1 MKISQRNEAYTSF
14 FYKFSEGSNR
24 IYRRSLETK
33 AFADYSLAFKNCVT
47 TVINDVADFSFL
59 LCVLFLSGIG
69 AVVSEIYLHLRTCW
83 LRSSSLVITILTSSN
98 FFSLAIQR
106 SVTYGGEN
114 NEVIS
119 MNNLN
124 GIAERFGGKEN
135 FEQTQLFEISYLD
148 RSLRSSIYNLHFN
161 RNQRLDV

>member
-1 MKISQRNEAYTSF
+1 M
-14 FYKFSEGSNR
+14 
-24 IYRRSLETK
+24 
-33 AFADYSLAFKNCVT
+33 AFEKYVT

-59 LCVLFLSGIG
+59 LCEVFFSGIG

-124 GIAERFGGKEN
+124 GIAERFDGKEN
-135 FEQTQLFEISYLD
+135 FEHTQLFDIYSLD
-148 RSLRSSIYNLHFN
+148 RSLRFSIRNLYFN

>member
-1 MKISQRNEAYTSF
+1 M
-14 FYKFSEGSNR
+14 
-24 IYRRSLETK
+24 
-33 AFADYSLAFKNCVT
+33 AFEKYVT

-59 LCVLFLSGIG
+59 LCEVFFSGIG

-124 GIAERFGGKEN
+124 GIAERFGGKES
-135 FEQTQLFEISYLD
+135 FEHTQLFD
-148 RSLRSSIYNLHFN
+148 IYS
-161 RNQRLDV
+161 

>member
-1 MKISQRNEAYTSF
+1 M
-14 FYKFSEGSNR
+14 
-24 IYRRSLETK
+24 
-33 AFADYSLAFKNCVT
+33 AFEKYVT

-59 LCVLFLSGIG
+59 LCEVFFSGIG

-83 LRSSSLVITILTSSN
+83 LRSSSLVITILTSSD
-98 FFSLAIQR
+98 FSLAIQR

-124 GIAERFGGKEN
+124 GIAERFGGKESV
-135 FEQTQLFEISYLD
+135 EHTQLFDIYSLD
-148 RSLRSSIYNLHFN
+148 RSLRLSIRNLYFN

>member
-1 MKISQRNEAYTSF
+1 MFLISYLPTVAWIQGFCWLFCGFRKICNHCYQWCSWLF
-14 FYKFSEGSNR
+14 F
-24 IYRRSLETK
+24 
-33 AFADYSLAFKNCVT
+33 
-47 TVINDVADFSFL
+47 
-59 LCVLFLSGIG
+59 SGIG
-69 AVVSEIYLHLRTCW
+69 AVASEVYLPLRTCW
-83 LRSSSLVITILTSSN
+83 LRSSSLVIRILTSSN

-135 FEQTQLFEISYLD
+135 FEQTQLFEIYSLD

-161 RNQRLDV
+161 RNRRLEVWHPLWCRIQRQGWKGAHSWEVFW